1 MQQIGI
7 DPIGGLILVVF
18 IGTYIAISSEKV
30 NRTATALLGMGIVG
44 VILWATGVGTFNY
57 VVAHI
62 EWDIILFITAMMIIV
77 TIASSSGMF
86 QYLAIELTRPTHA
99 NTRQLYIAFLAFVFV
114 ISLALDT
121 TSTILIMAPLTI
133 ELCKSL
139 EIDFRPFLI
148 SEAIVCNFASI
159 PSIVGAV
166 PNLVI
171 AEKTV
176 LDQGLLFIS
185 LMPLAVILF
194 LVSLPILLRYFD
206 AYLVPGEEEL
216 VDEILLVDP
225 KYMIRSRKDFYAS
238 IIALLVLVISFTVG
252 HSYGFQPAMIAILVA
267 AALLLASREKVDD
280 ILQRVNWGTVFF
292 LVGLFG
298 LVAAL
303 ALTGI
308 IDALA
313 VAVGSLIG
321 DNDILAI
328 VFMVWVPGLL
338 SAVIDNIPISAVV
351 APIAVQFAAIS
362 PLLPIA
368 LIFGVNIGGFIL
380 PIGSPANILV
390 LAFAESER
398 KSISMMEF
406 ARIATPLG
414 ILMLV
419 IGTGWLLF
427 LNWLMLL
434 MV

>member
-1 MQQIGI
+1 MQEFGI
-7 DPIGGLILVVF
+7 DLVGGLVLAVF
-18 IGTYIAISSEKV
+18 IGTYLAISTEKV

-44 VILWATGVGTFNY
+44 VILWAAGVGTFDSM
-57 VVAHI
+57 VHEI
-62 EWDIILFITAMMIIV
+62 EWNIVLFVTAMMIIV

-86 QYLAIELTRPTHA
+86 QFLAIEFTRPTHA

-121 TSTILIMAPLTI
+121 TSTMLIMAPLTI

-171 AEKTV
+171 AEATV
-176 LDQGLLFIS
+176 LDQGLLFVS
-185 LMPLAVILF
+185 LMPLSVILF

-206 AYLVPGEEEL
+206 VYLVEGQEDL
-216 VDEILLVDP
+216 VDEILLVEP
-225 KYMIRSRKDFYAS
+225 KFMIRSQRDFYLS

-252 HSYGFQPAMIAILVA
+252 HSSGFQPAMIAILVA
-267 AALLLASREKVDD
+267 AVLLIAAREKVDD
-280 ILQRVNWGTVFF
+280 LLQRVNWGTVFF

-303 ALTGI
+303 QIAGI
-308 IDALA
+308 IDAIEI
-313 VAVGSLIG
+313 AVGALIG
-321 DNDILAI
+321 DNEILGI

-351 APIAVQFAAIS
+351 APIAYQFASVS

-380 PIGSPANILV
+380 PIGSPANILAM
-390 LAFAESER
+390 AFAEKEHKR
-398 KSISMMEF
+398 ITMKEF
-406 ARIATPLG
+406 AKIATPLG
-414 ILMLV
+414 ILMLL
-419 IGTGWLLF
+419 IGTGWLL
-427 LNWLMLL
+427 LL
-434 MV
+434 QFILSTMM